1 MIPGAASHVARHR
14 RGLAE
19 FFAQQRDAVGTGS
32 LDEDEWNPVLAA
44 VVISL
49 AKPTIQVFGA
59 EVAGRLGGVFDL
71 ARLDAYL
78 DEYGRITAEWAN
90 TTTFQQLADADDA
103 AAVWAK
109 AITVRAPQMAVSKVT
124 TEANLGRHEA
134 AAQNDAGEKRW
145 VVTSN
150 NPRPSHARM
159 SGESVPIDS
168 EFSNGAR
175 WPGDPVLSVDERA
188 GCSCMLEFG

>member
-1 MIPGAASHVARHR
+1 MIPGAGSHVARHR
-14 RGLAE
+14 RGLVE
-19 FFAQQRDAVGTGS
+19 FFARQRDRVGSGT
-32 LDEDEWNPVLAA
+32 LDEDEWNPLLAG

-49 AKPTIQVFGA
+49 AKPTIEVFGA
-59 EVAGRLGGVFDL
+59 EVAGRLGGTFDL

-90 TTTFQQLADADDA
+90 QTTAAELAEADDA

-109 AITVRAPQMAVSKVT
+109 AINTRAPQMAISKVT

-134 AAQNDAGEKRW
+134 AAQNDASEKRW
-145 VVTSN
+145 VVTSQ
-150 NPRPSHARM
+150 NPRPSHAAM